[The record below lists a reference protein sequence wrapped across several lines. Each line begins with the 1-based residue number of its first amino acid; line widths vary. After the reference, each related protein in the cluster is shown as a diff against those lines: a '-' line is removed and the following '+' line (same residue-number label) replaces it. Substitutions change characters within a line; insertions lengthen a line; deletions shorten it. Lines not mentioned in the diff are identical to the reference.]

1 MSFFS
6 WLRNRTSNC
15 APRGSGQHRPSASR
29 FRPRLEALEGRWLPS
44 TLTVTNNLDS
54 GPGSLRAEI
63 AAAQNNDKIVFA
75 PSLNGQTIALT
86 SGGLRVSTGVTIQG
100 PGAGQLTVSGHFRAS
115 VFYVSSSQPVTVTG
129 LTISPFGGGG
139 IYVSSIQPV
148 TLTGLT
154 IKGGLGG
161 ISNYGSNL
169 TVSACAI
176 SNCRGVSG
184 GGIYNAG
191 TLTLSGCTISGDSAT
206 QGGGI
211 FNAGTLTAT
220 NCTLSGDVAIAGGGG
235 GIYNMG
241 QLTAR
246 GCTLSGDSA
255 TQGGRGGGICVS
267 GSRAQATLTNCTI
280 AGNLAIGSLSSN
292 SGGGGGVYMT
302 GAIVTNLTN
311 CTVSLNQA
319 RDGFG
324 GGIYA
329 LSGNG
334 NLNINN
340 TIVAGN
346 YASYGGPDIY
356 GNWAGSHD
364 LIGINALLGPL
375 QNNGGPTQTMAV
387 LAGSPAIGHA
397 DNSKAP
403 ATDQRGVTRL
413 DTAGETTDIG
423 AFELTGA
430 GSASATA
437 FSLTLFGTAPAAGMP
452 VNTVP
457 AAEVTPRNVANPDVH
472 VGMVPF
478 NNTDSAV
485 GRTTDAFLKTTPRES
500 GNQKIAAADEL
511 FPWNAG
517 SDTFGAF

>member
-1 MSFFS
+1 M
-6 WLRNRTSNC
+6 
-15 APRGSGQHRPSASR
+15 
-29 FRPRLEALEGRWLPS
+29 
-44 TLTVTNNLDS
+44 D
-54 GPGSLRAEI
+54 
-63 AAAQNNDKIVFA
+63 
-75 PSLNGQTIALT
+75 LT
-86 SGGLRVSTGVTIQG
+86 SKPQMRLR
-100 PGAGQLTVSGHFRAS
+100 
-115 VFYVSSSQPVTVTG
+115 
-129 LTISPFGGGG
+129 ISLQF
-139 IYVSSIQPV
+139 
-148 TLTGLT
+148 
-154 IKGGLGG
+154 
-161 ISNYGSNL
+161 
-169 TVSACAI
+169 
-176 SNCRGVSG
+176 
-184 GGIYNAG
+184 
-191 TLTLSGCTISGDSAT
+191 
-206 QGGGI
+206 
-211 FNAGTLTAT
+211 
-220 NCTLSGDVAIAGGGG
+220 
-235 GIYNMG
+235 
-241 QLTAR
+241 
-246 GCTLSGDSA
+246 
-255 TQGGRGGGICVS
+255 
-267 GSRAQATLTNCTI
+267 
-280 AGNLAIGSLSSN
+280 AIGSLSSN

-457 AAEVTPRNVANPDVH
+457 AAEVTPRNVANPDAPV
-472 VGMVPF
+472 
-478 NNTDSAV
+478 TDSAV
-485 GRTTDAFLKTTPRES
+485 KGPSEVVLRITSRKSDEHRT
-500 GNQKIAAADEL
+500 AAVDEL
-511 FPWNAG
+511 FLRLDEAREVT
-517 SDTFGAF
+517 DVGAFDL